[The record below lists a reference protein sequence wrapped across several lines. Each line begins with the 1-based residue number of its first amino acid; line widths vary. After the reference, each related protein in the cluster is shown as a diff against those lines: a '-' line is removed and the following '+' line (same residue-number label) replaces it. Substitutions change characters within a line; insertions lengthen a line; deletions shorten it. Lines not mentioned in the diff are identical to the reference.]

1 MAAESETGAQADGA
15 AAAPPQ
21 VHVRLDGRAL
31 PGASE
36 LWRAALSPLFDV
48 EIGAASGAFSAELK
62 GVHLGDSLIAS
73 VGGSVAHRFK
83 RGSVEIRRS
92 NIDHI
97 LIQLYVLGGV
107 QGEYGNRPFH
117 ASEGSISLLDLGR
130 TLDSR
135 TPAFSNITLTV
146 PRDRLPASLRSCN
159 LHGTVLDAGQG
170 STRLLASHL
179 SQLMLAGA
187 SLTAQE
193 MAASVTAALIML
205 EGSGARLRDSE
216 PDVQTAARRS
226 MRKLVRRYIEQHL
239 ATEALSPEQ
248 VASVFRLSRA
258 SLYRLFESDGGV
270 NAFIQGRRL
279 DRCFD
284 ELARSKGSGLSIAE
298 LAYRYGYSNESTF
311 SRAFRRRFSLSPREV
326 RALAERPRNNWPAA
340 SANGSEAATINAWL
354 ESLRS
359 EFTAIGAGA

>member
-1 MAAESETGAQADGA
+1 MAGPASAQTAAEPETGAQADG

-31 PGASE
+31 DGRALPDACE

-97 LIQLYVLGGV
+97 LIQLYVSGGV

-135 TPAFSNITLTV
+135 TPAFSNITLPCRATAFP
-146 PRDRLPASLRSCN
+146 PR
-159 LHGTVLDAGQG
+159 
-170 STRLLASHL
+170 
-179 SQLMLAGA
+179 
-187 SLTAQE
+187 
-193 MAASVTAALIML
+193 
-205 EGSGARLRDSE
+205 
-216 PDVQTAARRS
+216 
-226 MRKLVRRYIEQHL
+226 
-239 ATEALSPEQ
+239 
-248 VASVFRLSRA
+248 
-258 SLYRLFESDGGV
+258 
-270 NAFIQGRRL
+270 
-279 DRCFD
+279 
-284 ELARSKGSGLSIAE
+284 
-298 LAYRYGYSNESTF
+298 
-311 SRAFRRRFSLSPREV
+311 
-326 RALAERPRNNWPAA
+326 
-340 SANGSEAATINAWL
+340 
-354 ESLRS
+354 
-359 EFTAIGAGA
+359 